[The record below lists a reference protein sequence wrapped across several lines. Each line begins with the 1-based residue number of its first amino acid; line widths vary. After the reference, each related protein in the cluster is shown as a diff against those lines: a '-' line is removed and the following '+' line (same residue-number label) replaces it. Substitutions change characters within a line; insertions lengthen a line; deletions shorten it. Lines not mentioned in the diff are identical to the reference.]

1 MFIATLLL
9 TTTLTALSPGISER
23 ALTLT
28 VDGERIPA
36 ALDLPARVAAKDAV
50 LIIPGAF
57 NSDVEG
63 NYPNQGFYPHTYAD
77 IARGLAAR
85 GYATLRY
92 AKDGEGT
99 GTAIVDPAAAEHHHT
114 FAERVVVAQA
124 ALHALHE
131 ASGDAPL
138 AVAGHSEGGLVA
150 TLLAAQY
157 PSVRALIE
165 LEAPGRPV
173 LDLVQRQAFATIDAS
188 EQAGAATP
196 QAAIVEK
203 GLFAQAIASIRLGAT
218 PPAAVLGDPLIAR
231 YLGKSLDTE
240 LTYLREEDRID
251 PARAIASVHQPV
263 LIVEGA
269 ADNVVPSADAIR
281 LNLARASAHL
291 PVTLT
296 MLPGDQHYYKRVPP
310 GTAPLAAAHLE
321 TQTDPAVVQTLAD
334 WLSATRR

>member
-1 MFIATLLL
+1 MFPTLLL
-9 TTTLTALSPGISER
+9 ATTLTALSPGVSER
-23 ALTLT
+23 ALTLA
-28 VDGERIPA
+28 VHGARIPA
-36 ALDLPARVAAKDAV
+36 ALDLPAHRPAKGAL
-50 LIIPGAF
+50 LIVPGAF
-57 NSDVEG
+57 NSDVDG
-63 NYPNQGFYPHTYAD
+63 NYPTQGFSPHTYAD

-85 GYATLRY
+85 GYVTLRY

-99 GTAIVDPAAAEHHHT
+99 GTTIVDPAAAEAHET

-124 ALHALHE
+124 ALRALRE

-150 TLLAAQY
+150 TLLAAQD

-165 LEAPGRPV
+165 LEAPGRPI
-173 LDLVQRQAFATIDAS
+173 LDLAQQQAFATIDAS
-188 EQAGAATP
+188 EQTGAATP
-196 QAAIVEK
+196 QAAVIEK

-231 YLGKSLDTE
+231 YLGKPFGAE

-269 ADNVVPSADAIR
+269 ADNVVPAADAIR
-281 LNLARASAHL
+281 LNLARTSAHL
-291 PVTLT
+291 PTALT

-310 GTAPLAAAHLE
+310 GTAPLAAMHLE
-321 TQTDPAVVQTLAD
+321 SQTDPAVVQTLAD